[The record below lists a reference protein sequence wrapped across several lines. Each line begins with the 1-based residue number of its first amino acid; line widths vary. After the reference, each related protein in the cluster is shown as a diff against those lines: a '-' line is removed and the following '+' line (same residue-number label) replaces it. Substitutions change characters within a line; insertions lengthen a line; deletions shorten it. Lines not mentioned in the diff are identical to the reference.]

1 MSEQVCIDE
10 SGGGCLF
17 CSWQPGKREKNKEKP
32 GFQYPLQRHVPS
44 GYNTYI
50 HGNGTRKHPVSL
62 SFFYKIGEQENRTGA
77 ARGGERIREGYGRV
91 NIV

>member
-44 GYNTYI
+44 GYNTCMEMAQ
-50 HGNGTRKHPVSL
+50 GNTLCHYL
-62 SFFYKIGEQENRTGA
+62 SFTKSENRRTEQVLQ
-77 ARGGERIREGYGRV
+77 GEGRELGKGMEG
-91 NIV
+91 